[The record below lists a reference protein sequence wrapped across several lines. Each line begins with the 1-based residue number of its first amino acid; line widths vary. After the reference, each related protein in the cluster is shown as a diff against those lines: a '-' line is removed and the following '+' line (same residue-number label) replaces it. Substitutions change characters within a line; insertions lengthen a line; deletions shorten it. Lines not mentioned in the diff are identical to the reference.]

1 MTIHVRL
8 MTAEDLLELPDD
20 SMRHELI
27 EGELR
32 TMPPAGH
39 EHGSIAM
46 TFGAALTTYV
56 QAQKLGRVYAA
67 ETGFTVSTNPDTVL
81 APDVA
86 FVSTERLSLISRRE
100 GYFPGVPDLAVEVIS
115 PNDRY
120 SEVEEKV
127 RLYLGRS
134 TPMVVIVDPR
144 TETLK
149 VYRSPNE
156 VQILTKEDTLE
167 GGEVVPGWTL
177 SLSDLFAN
185 L

>member
-1 MTIHVRL
+1 MTTETHL
-8 MTAEDLLELPDD
+8 MTAEDLLELPEDH
-20 SMRHELI
+20 MRHELI

-39 EHGSIAM
+39 EHGS
-46 TFGAALTTYV
+46 
-56 QAQKLGRVYAA
+56 LGSELFLSLGNHVKANRLGKVYLA
-67 ETGFTVSTNPDTVL
+67 ETGFTVSREPDTVL

-86 FVSTERLSLISRRE
+86 FVSTERLNLIHRRE

-115 PNDRY
+115 PSDRY

-127 RLYLGRS
+127 KSWLQHGTR
-134 TPMVVIVDPR
+134 MVIVVDPR

-149 VYRSPNE
+149 VYRSPSD
-156 VQILTKEDTLE
+156 VQILTREDTLE
-167 GGEVVPGWTL
+167 CGDVIPGWTL
-177 SLSDLFAN
+177 SLAELFAT

>member
-1 MTIHVRL
+1 MTTKTRL
-8 MTAEDLLELPDD
+8 MTAEELLELPDD

-39 EHGSIAM
+39 EHGSLAHEIALSL
-46 TFGAALTTYV
+46 GHYV
-56 QAQKLGRVYAA
+56 KANKLGKVYAA
-67 ETGFTVSTNPDTVL
+67 ETGFIVSTNPDTVL
-81 APDVA
+81 APDTA
-86 FVSTERLSLISRRE
+86 FVSTERLNLISRRE

-127 RLYLGRS
+127 KLYLERS
-134 TPMVVIVDPR
+134 TPMVIIVDPR

-156 VQILTKEDTLE
+156 VQILTQEDTLE

-177 SLSDLFAN
+177 SLSDLFAS

>member
-1 MTIHVRL
+1 MTTEPRL
-8 MTAEDLLELPDD
+8 MTAEDLQELPEDY
-20 SMRHELI
+20 MRHELV

-46 TFGAALTTYV
+46 TFGAFLMTYV
-56 QAQKLGRVYAA
+56 RTKELGRVYAA
-67 ETGFTVSTNPDTVL
+67 ETGFIIATEPDTVL

-86 FVSTERLSLISRRE
+86 FVSTQRLQLISRRE
-100 GYFPGVPDLAVEVIS
+100 GYFPSVPDLAVEVVS

-127 RLYLGRS
+127 RLWLQYGTR
-134 TPMVVIVDPR
+134 MVIIVDPR

-149 VYRSPNE
+149 VYRSPSD
-156 VQILTKEDTLE
+156 VQILTREDTLE
-167 GGEVVPGWTL
+167 GGDIVPGWTL
-177 SLSDLFAN
+177 SLAELFAN